1 MELLIP
7 ITKSTPLT
15 TTISKILDHFT
26 LDPHVQ
32 LTEITKAQPVT
43 IQAEGGACP
52 RAVSIV
58 EIAVEKKVKVGGR
71 TEGDRKGK
79 SKSRA
84 RMLKKREERR
94 AKREEKSEIRR
105 EHHIKMRA
113 STVKQEREDSMLW
126 LSEQLKQR
134 HDRDGVKELDE
145 NIETPGS
152 KRKREGEVSDDS
164 DDLFDTASYSSS
176 SSSDDEDAKIHL
188 VPSISISISFS
199 RLVRDGWTPQLR
211 GAINTVLVRNMNVF
225 PDRNDPFGS
234 QSTLQLSFTSAHR
247 VPRKTYSKRGRTRDK
262 QKATTPGSGSA
273 ASAITARTNS
283 KVARLKAKNDSE
295 IDVFEFDE
303 DEGHESWVQGRM
315 TKQRT
320 KRESASDGME
330 IESSSSNRRSSPSPS
345 APVNSHYFGK
355 GSKSKARITP
365 EGKNMEVPSAPRK
378 SILSPSKA
386 VLKEFVNEAWKFRD
400 ESKPK
405 EYEGDDTLTKR
416 PSKVRI
422 MSKAEE
428 IIVKPVSEVR
438 HDDGA
443 LRHRSRTKTKS
454 AVKQE
459 KTATLISSHLN
470 REQTGMSKESQL
482 QKPFTIANDSNII
495 PHHNTSSSL
504 PARMKR
510 IYLSSD
516 NGDDLSTLEVAPP
529 KITASKQFTHCLE
542 DEFEDDDIYDMTGP
556 ISTSTPNMRTSTA
569 GLQSQA
575 DKATVKVPETKK
587 LFTVKTEIGRLA
599 ISPVKNNRS
608 DATKRVTLGGIPD
621 LSMPLTTQNTI
632 APMKK
637 SRSGISVYRDVP
649 GISPV
654 SSASELEHNTA
665 ANATLNAGIKTCEK
679 KQSGLQSVVQSHV
692 RMGTLSK
699 SDKKSIKQPISTIE
713 VSSHKRAMSR
723 YGRRVI
729 YADDD
734 EDELA
739 L

>member
-1 MELLIP
+1 
-7 ITKSTPLT
+7 
-15 TTISKILDHFT
+15 
-26 LDPHVQ
+26 
-32 LTEITKAQPVT
+32 
-43 IQAEGGACP
+43 
-52 RAVSIV
+52 
-58 EIAVEKKVKVGGR
+58 
-71 TEGDRKGK
+71 
-79 SKSRA
+79 
-84 RMLKKREERR
+84 
-94 AKREEKSEIRR
+94 
-105 EHHIKMRA
+105 
-113 STVKQEREDSMLW
+113 
-126 LSEQLKQR
+126 
-134 HDRDGVKELDE
+134 
-145 NIETPGS
+145 
-152 KRKREGEVSDDS
+152 
-164 DDLFDTASYSSS
+164 
-176 SSSDDEDAKIHL
+176 
-188 VPSISISISFS
+188 
-199 RLVRDGWTPQLR
+199 
-211 GAINTVLVRNMNVF
+211 MNVF

-247 VPRKTYSKRGRTRDK
+247 IPRKTYSKRERTRDT
-262 QKATTPGSGSA
+262 QKNVKTPCSGSA

-320 KRESASDGME
+320 NRESGSDVME

-345 APVNSHYFGK
+345 APVNSHYFVK
-355 GSKSKARITP
+355 SSKSKVRITP
-365 EGKNMEVPSAPRK
+365 EGKNMDVPSAPRK
-378 SILSPSKA
+378 SILPPSKA

-400 ESKPK
+400 ESKTK
-405 EYEGDDTLTKR
+405 EDEADDTLTRR

-428 IIVKPVSEVR
+428 IIVKPASDIR
-438 HDDGA
+438 QDDEA
-443 LRHRSRTKTKS
+443 LRRRSRPKSKS

-459 KTATLISSHLN
+459 KTATLISSNLN
-470 REQTGMSKESQL
+470 REQTRLSKESQL
-482 QKPFTIANDSNII
+482 QKTFAMANDTNIM
-495 PHHNTSSSL
+495 PQHNTSTSL

-516 NGDDLSTLEVAPP
+516 NGDDLSALEVAPP
-529 KITASKQFTHCLE
+529 KLTASNQFTFCEE

-556 ISTSTPNMRTSTA
+556 ISTSTPNTRTADA
-569 GLQSQA
+569 GLQNQA
-575 DKATVKVPETKK
+575 DNATVKVPETKK

-608 DATKRVTLGGIPD
+608 EATKRVTLGGIPD
-621 LSMPLTTQNTI
+621 LSMPLTTQNTV

-654 SSASELEHNTA
+654 KHGSVSELEHNTA
-665 ANATLNAGIKTCEK
+665 ANTTLNAGIKTRSK
-679 KQSGLQSVVQSHV
+679 KQSSLQSVVQSHA

-699 SDKKSIKQPISTIE
+699 SDKNSTNPPTSTIE
-713 VSSHKRAMSR
+713 VSSRQRAMSR

-729 YADDD
+729 YEDDD

>member
-1 MELLIP
+1 
-7 ITKSTPLT
+7 
-15 TTISKILDHFT
+15 
-26 LDPHVQ
+26 
-32 LTEITKAQPVT
+32 
-43 IQAEGGACP
+43 
-52 RAVSIV
+52 
-58 EIAVEKKVKVGGR
+58 
-71 TEGDRKGK
+71 
-79 SKSRA
+79 
-84 RMLKKREERR
+84 
-94 AKREEKSEIRR
+94 
-105 EHHIKMRA
+105 
-113 STVKQEREDSMLW
+113 
-126 LSEQLKQR
+126 
-134 HDRDGVKELDE
+134 
-145 NIETPGS
+145 
-152 KRKREGEVSDDS
+152 
-164 DDLFDTASYSSS
+164 
-176 SSSDDEDAKIHL
+176 
-188 VPSISISISFS
+188 
-199 RLVRDGWTPQLR
+199 
-211 GAINTVLVRNMNVF
+211 MNVF

-247 VPRKTYSKRGRTRDK
+247 IPRKTYSKRGRTRDI
-262 QKATTPGSGSA
+262 QKNVKTPGSGSA
-273 ASAITARTNS
+273 ASAITAATNS

-303 DEGHESWVQGRM
+303 DEGHESWVHGRV

-320 KRESASDGME
+320 KRESASDVME

-345 APVNSHYFGK
+345 APVNSRYFVK
-355 GSKSKARITP
+355 SSKSKARITP
-365 EGKNMEVPSAPRK
+365 EGKNMGVPSAPRK

-400 ESKPK
+400 ESKMK
-405 EYEGDDTLTKR
+405 EDEVDDTLTKR

-428 IIVKPVSEVR
+428 IIVKPASEVR

-443 LRHRSRTKTKS
+443 LRRRSRTKSKS
-454 AVKQE
+454 AFKQE
-459 KTATLISSHLN
+459 KTATLISSNLN
-470 REQTGMSKESQL
+470 GEQTGLSNESQL
-482 QKPFTIANDSNII
+482 QKPFAIANDTNII
-495 PHHNTSSSL
+495 PQHNTSTSL

-516 NGDDLSTLEVAPP
+516 NGDDLSALEVAPP
-529 KITASKQFTHCLE
+529 KITASNQLTLCE
-542 DEFEDDDIYDMTGP
+542 EDDDIYDMTGP
-556 ISTSTPNMRTSTA
+556 ISTSTPNTRTATA
-569 GLQSQA
+569 GLQNQA
-575 DKATVKVPETKK
+575 DKASVKVPETKK

-621 LSMPLTTQNTI
+621 LSMPLATQNTV

-654 SSASELEHNTA
+654 KHGSVSELEHNTA
-665 ANATLNAGIKTCEK
+665 ANTTLNAGIKTCAK
-679 KQSGLQSVVQSHV
+679 KQSSLQSVVQSHV

-699 SDKKSIKQPISTIE
+699 SDKKSINQPTSTIE
-713 VSSHKRAMSR
+713 VSSRKRAMSR

-729 YADDD
+729 YEDDD